1 MCRTAVF
8 VHCISDP
15 SLRLG
20 CRCPWTS
27 SFIHSFRP
35 PVLPPGSGAD
45 RTPRNPA
52 RKTDFR
58 PGGTIDKHRAVSP
71 CTGPS
76 EPSCMPRDPPR
87 SKTNPSV
94 ISGNLALLCRG
105 GCGGRQ
111 AKSIFKIRKLG
122 FPLLRGEEGIQ
133 RCSYRRLPGPPPG
146 SRGQTTLPEIRP
158 GCGSSSTLKQE
169 GRGLKPDPLPPLI

>member
-1 MCRTAVF
+1 MRDRGPPGERGEAGGGQNQMPNAV
-8 VHCISDP
+8 VHAAGP
-15 SLRLG
+15 A
-20 CRCPWTS
+20 
-27 SFIHSFRP
+27 
-35 PVLPPGSGAD
+35 PGSGAD

-58 PGGTIDKHRAVSP
+58 PGGTIPVGAKLHAPR
-71 CTGPS
+71 PS
-76 EPSCMPRDPPR
+76 R

-94 ISGNLALLCRG
+94 ISGNLALPSRG